1 MEHKILKNIL
11 EKIHED
17 QLLDSL
23 YNSVVVTSGKLEGP
37 DHPKILYVN
46 KAFEKMTGYCS
57 SEVIGKTPRILQG
70 KDTNREVLDRL
81 KHTLERKEFFEG
93 NTINYKKDGT
103 PYHVE
108 WNITPV
114 LDTSG
119 EVECFFCVQ
128 RDVTQSMLYKES
140 LELRVQ
146 EELQK
151 VKDQNEII
159 QRQSKLSSMGEMIDI
174 IAHQW
179 LNPLCTIKLSTQMTQ
194 LLLKNNKYDDEET
207 KEYIDQSLKNIQH
220 LEETLKEFREFFR
233 VKTDIKEVALKDI
246 VNNVLLL
253 MKDELISHQIQVKQ
267 EIASD
272 AKIKV
277 IPNEFKHILI
287 NLFSN
292 SKDAFVQ
299 KSIKNRHIILET
311 SGSDT
316 NRVLRVFDNAGGI
329 QENVIQRIFEPH
341 ITTKES
347 SGGTGIGLYMIK
359 QILDKYNFNIAAEN
373 LNDGACFT
381 IKLNKC

>member
-37 DHPKILYVN
+37 EHPKILYVN
-46 KAFEKMTGYCS
+46 KAFEKMTGYCLN
-57 SEVIGKTPRILQG
+57 EVIGKTPRILQG
-70 KDTNREVLDRL
+70 KDTNRAVLDRL

-93 NTINYKKDGT
+93 NTINYKKNGT

-114 LDTSG
+114 LDTNG

-159 QRQSKLSSMGEMIDI
+159 QRQSKLSAMGEMIDI

-194 LLLKNNKYDDEET
+194 LLLETNKNDDQEVKT
-207 KEYIDQSLKNIQH
+207 YIDQSLRNIAH

-233 VKTDIKEVALKDI
+233 VKTDIQEVALKDI
-246 VNNVLLL
+246 VNKTLLL
-253 MKDELISHQIQVKQ
+253 MKDELISHQIEVK
-267 EIASD
+267 EDID
-272 AKIKV
+272 LDIKIRV

-299 KSIKNRHIILET
+299 KKIKNRHIILQTMGADE
-311 SGSDT
+311 
-316 NRVLRVFDNAGGI
+316 NRVLRITDNAGGI
-329 QENVIQRIFEPH
+329 QEDVIQRIFEPH
-341 ITTKES
+341 VTTKES
-347 SGGTGIGLYMIK
+347 NGGTGIGLYMIK
-359 QILDKYNFNIAAEN
+359 QILDKYNFKIGAEN
-373 LNDGACFT
+373 INNGACFT